1 MLMTRCS
8 TPLIVAN
15 LVTTILA
22 DRASLDCPLRQIGLD
37 YAQMVQ
43 PQWRPL
49 AAFQELADALNGA
62 AEAVDCHVKPSMRA
76 NKSTST
82 RRVKTFAL
90 PPASAALVLFADAV
104 RGSDADGDGSEAKPF
119 ASLHRGLAAVRTFRA
134 GRDAAS
140 LAETDRAYLMLRAG
154 TFYLGSS
161 GAGTL
166 HLGASDSFLTVQA
179 YPEEDVTIS
188 GGTPLLGL
196 QWEMVPDALPK
207 RSVYEFRN
215 GGLEDGF
222 DAAPPE
228 MLTVAEAQAKCSAM
242 PTCAAFTFITSVSPP
257 GVEKVKVSFKH
268 EVFWNPS
275 AAGSTYVRNVG
286 CARSPRFELVRASG
300 ASRRSVSGRCCLSLR
315 GRCAF
320 TALELFTEVLLE
332 LEEPVC
338 VRLARVQTNQQ
349 PSATCT
355 APTCPQSGFSARS
368 IRCVW
373 GVSGLSLRA
382 IRM

>member
-1 MLMTRCS
+1 MTRCS
-8 TPLIVAN
+8 TPIIVAN

-104 RGSDADGDGSEAKPF
+104 RGSDTDGDGSEAKPF

-207 RSVYEFRN
+207 RTVYEFRN

-242 PTCAAFTFITSVSPP
+242 PTCAAFTFGSGCAIRRPRRA
-257 GVEKVKVSFKH
+257 K
-268 EVFWNPS
+268 
-275 AAGSTYVRNVG
+275 GST
-286 CARSPRFELVRASG
+286 
-300 ASRRSVSGRCCLSLR
+300 
-315 GRCAF
+315 
-320 TALELFTEVLLE
+320 
-332 LEEPVC
+332 
-338 VRLARVQTNQQ
+338 
-349 PSATCT
+349 
-355 APTCPQSGFSARS
+355 
-368 IRCVW
+368 
-373 GVSGLSLRA
+373 
-382 IRM
+382 

>member
-1 MLMTRCS
+1 
-8 TPLIVAN
+8 
-15 LVTTILA
+15 
-22 DRASLDCPLRQIGLD
+22 
-37 YAQMVQ
+37 
-43 PQWRPL
+43 
-49 AAFQELADALNGA
+49 
-62 AEAVDCHVKPSMRA
+62 
-76 NKSTST
+76 
-82 RRVKTFAL
+82 
-90 PPASAALVLFADAV
+90 
-104 RGSDADGDGSEAKPF
+104 
-119 ASLHRGLAAVRTFRA
+119 LAAVRTFRA

-207 RSVYEFRN
+207 RTVYEFRN

-286 CARSPRFELVRASG
+286 CARSRRFEPVRVSG
-300 ASRRSVSGRCCLSLR
+300 ASRRSVSGRCCLSSR
-315 GRCAF
+315 GWCAF

-338 VRLARVQTNQQ
+338 VRLARLQTNQP

-355 APTCPQSGFSARS
+355 APTCPRSGFSARS

-373 GVSGLSLRA
+373 GVSGLSSRA